1 MGGTFWY
8 IALILISVYVIMKVV
23 NNINIIIIN
32 DNNYSYTNLA
42 VGVLVKIYARI
53 TQILIHSPTC
63 NLYYY

>member
-23 NNINIIIIN
+23 NDINIIIIN